1 MELETGPISY
11 VKNGSCQAAILFY
24 ITLSNKIKYY
34 RYAISKRQAI
44 EGIIRE
50 MGTNRR
56 EIFSCRRALKQ
67 YYLDVDGATVCKIS
81 ATHLKAAVYTTLQ
94 VIKDKQKEDPKF
106 NPSILTIYKKD
117 STQSLKGDFN
127 GQVNFCSA

>member
-1 MELETGPISY
+1 MSIWITGDIHGFQNINKLSARWWPEGKNLTKSDY
-11 VKNGSCQAAILFY
+11 V
-24 ITLSNKIKYY
+24 
-34 RYAISKRQAI
+34 
-44 EGIIRE
+44 IIC
-50 MGTNRR
+50 GDFGLLWCN
-56 EIFSCRRALKQ
+56 SPDRRALKSKAQERRIRKQ
-67 YYLDVDGATVCKIS
+67 YYLDVDGVTVCKIS